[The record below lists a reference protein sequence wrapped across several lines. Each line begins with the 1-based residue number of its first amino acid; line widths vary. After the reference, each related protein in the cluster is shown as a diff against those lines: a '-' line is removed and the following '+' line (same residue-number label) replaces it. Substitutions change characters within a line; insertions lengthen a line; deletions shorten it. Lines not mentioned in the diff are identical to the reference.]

1 MKITFLT
8 LILTVSSVVWAKE
21 DVKQFSKVL
30 LDDVQ
35 KDVKAENNFALKK
48 APMRGPASV
57 EAVEPAV
64 EENSKLEKKE
74 RQLGTSK
81 W

>member
-8 LILTVSSVVWAKE
+8 LVLIATTSAFAKE
-21 DVKQFSKVL
+21 DVKQFNKVL
-30 LDDVQ
+30 LEDVQ
-35 KDVKAENNFALKK
+35 KDVKAENDFALKK

-57 EAVEPAV
+57 EAVEPIA

-74 RQLGTSK
+74 RQFGTSK

>member
-1 MKITFLT
+1 MKMTILT
-8 LILTVSSVVWAKE
+8 LALITTTAFAKE
-21 DVKQFSKVL
+21 DVKQFNKVL
-30 LDDVQ
+30 MEDVQ
-35 KDVKAENNFALKK
+35 KDVKAENDFALKK
-48 APMRGPASV
+48 SPMRGPASV
-57 EAVEPAV
+57 EAVEATV